1 MANTAPNPYE
11 LPGDHAGV
19 GVEVLDQATANH
31 GGPYYTGTGANALYR
46 NYRGTLVHDGK
57 VSDVGSSGSPVPDA
71 LAPVLYAVGQTSEY
85 KPRILGKSQFT
96 TERVVVR
103 FYVNFIKNASGTGSV
118 RFSCVIG
125 STAGIAQVT
134 ITDTTSGWVTLV
146 IGGQNP
152 LITDTTETEEFSC
165 SFNVLS
171 GPWDQTRV
179 EAVHIYYPVDSTAL
193 PAPAAGQDGY
203 PSSGF
208 VPLDADQFQGEK
220 PRTTSSLKHLVRD
233 LQYLD
238 TERVGNFCGAGNM
251 SVGSTL
257 QGDTIFSV
265 TPPENVVSARFQVK
279 TTAAAID
286 VTITSIGGSGDSDTQ
301 TCNHL
306 TWTTIDIDVT
316 PGEGIAFLIST
327 ALPATEWL
335 KSVSGYW
342 EDV

>member
-19 GVEVLDQATANH
+19 GVEVLDQAAANH

-71 LAPVLYAVGQTSEY
+71 LAPVLYDASHSAEY

-103 FYVNFIKNASGTGSV
+103 FYLNCIKNLSGAGQMT
-118 RFSCVIG
+118 FSCLIG
-125 STAGIAQVT
+125 STAATATAT
-134 ITDTTSGWVTLV
+134 ILNTSVGWVTLL
-146 IGGQNP
+146 IGGLNP
-152 LITDTTETEEFSC
+152 LITDTTETEEFTC
-165 SFNVLS
+165 SFSVDS

-220 PRTTSSLKHLVRD
+220 PRTTSSLKHLARN

-251 SVGSTL
+251 SIGATL
-257 QGDTIFSV
+257 QGDAIFDV
-265 TPPENVVSARFQVK
+265 TPPENVTSARFWVK
-279 TTAAAID
+279 THIGSIT
-286 VTITSIGGSGDSDTQ
+286 VTITSLGGSGASGNAV
-301 TCNHL
+301 CNNV
-306 TWTTIDIDVT
+306 TWTSIDVT
-316 PGEGIAFLIST
+316 VTPGVPIAFLIST
-327 ALPATEWL
+327 ALPATQWL
-335 KSVSGYW
+335 TEVSGYW
-342 EDV
+342 RDV